1 MEEKKGSTNT
11 SNVKEN
17 IKYLISSPEELEKIS
32 SQIFTTAD
40 VNQTGYFTFDDMV
53 TIFNVSPSWPK
64 ELVQKLEYKPPTKSE
79 VISILKL
86 VHNSSDKKVT
96 VEEFP
101 LYLKI
106 LLQVLLQIVN

>member
-1 MEEKKGSTNT
+1 MEETKRSIPN

-17 IKYLISSPEELEKIS
+17 IKYLINSPEELELIS
-32 SQIFTTAD
+32 DKMFETAD
-40 VNQTGYFTFDDMV
+40 VNKSDYFTFDDV
-53 TIFNVSPSWPK
+53 FTIFS
-64 ELVQKLEYKPPTKSE
+64 ELVKKLDYNPPSKTE

-96 VEEFP
+96 LEEFP

-106 LLQVLLQIVN
+106 LLQVLPQIVN